1 MSSHAVPRNMEKV
14 ERLWKGVP
22 DRYIWVA
29 IGTLVI
35 IGVLLITFFSIS
47 NWFGKIAIAAI
58 FIIVV
63 FMWFLLARNPK
74 TLDKSFLFGLF
85 YVRGATGYN
94 FLTKYSLTDH
104 RINKLLTIIKFMTNG
119 TIVFKNG
126 FGWIYA
132 FDPDSVTTDTLE
144 SFNTKAQ
151 ALLNSLP
158 DNVFFKIE
166 VRIEPK
172 QDAQKLTEHANDLIN
187 EEKNDAKLAHLRSI
201 HEYSKEKEKNDVER
215 LYYFFIGLYGRIS
228 SEDAGIIKEK
238 IEHGLQDKINNMN
251 IIFSQIK
258 DPYLLFE
265 FYAGE
270 LR

>member
-1 MSSHAVPRNMEKV
+1 MGSHAVPRNMEMV

-29 IGTLVI
+29 IGFLVI
-35 IGVLLITFFSIS
+35 IGCLLITFFSMT
-47 NWFGKIAIAAI
+47 NWFGRIAIAVV
-58 FIIVV
+58 FLIVV
-63 FMWFLLARNPK
+63 FMWFLLARSPK
-74 TLDKSFLFGLF
+74 ALDKSLLFGLF
-85 YVRGATGYN
+85 YVRGAAGYN

-104 RINKLLTIIKFMTNG
+104 RINKLLTILKFMTNG

-126 FGWIYA
+126 YGWIYA
-132 FDPDSVTTDTLE
+132 FDPDGVTPDTLE
-144 SFNTKAQ
+144 GFNIKAQ
-151 ALLNSLP
+151 ALLNSLS
-158 DNVFFKIE
+158 DDIFFKIE
-166 VRIEPK
+166 VRVEPK
-172 QDAQKLTEHANDLIN
+172 QDAQKLTEHTNDMIN
-187 EEKNDAKLAHLRSI
+187 EEKNDSKLSHLRSI
-201 HEYSKEKEKNDVER
+201 YEYSKEKELNDVER
-215 LYYFFIGLYGRIS
+215 KYYFFIGLAGKRS

-238 IEHGLQDKINNMN
+238 IEHGVQDKINNMN